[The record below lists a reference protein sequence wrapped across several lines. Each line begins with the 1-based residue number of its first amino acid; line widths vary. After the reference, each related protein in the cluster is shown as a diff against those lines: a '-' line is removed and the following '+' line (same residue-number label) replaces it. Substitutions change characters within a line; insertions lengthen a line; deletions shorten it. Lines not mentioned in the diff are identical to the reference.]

1 MQGGGHISCRYVKNI
16 DGKIYLF
23 FSISIFFF
31 FIMLIVEQLCLHISF
46 CRLISK
52 LSHIINYEITVTQIE
67 NHSDWH
73 KFIFLLLS
81 LDQLLCI
88 VNLFC

>member
-23 FSISIFFF
+23 FLFQFFF